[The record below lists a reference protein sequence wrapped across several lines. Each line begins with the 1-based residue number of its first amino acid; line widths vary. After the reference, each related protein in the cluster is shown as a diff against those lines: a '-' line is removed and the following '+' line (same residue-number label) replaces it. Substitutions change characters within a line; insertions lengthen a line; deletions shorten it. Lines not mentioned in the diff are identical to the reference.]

1 MTTENQNTDSA
12 ETTTEAA
19 EEQKQ
24 FNATSGRLR
33 SFIERVE
40 RLEEEKQG
48 LTDDIKEVWGEAKG
62 EGFQI
67 DVLKKIVAMRKKDP
81 ADLAEYEAI
90 LDTYKS
96 ALGME

>member
-1 MTTENQNTDSA
+1 MTTENTNTDA
-12 ETTTEAA
+12 AQTETESD
-19 EEQKQ
+19 EQ
-24 FNATSGRLR
+24 FNATAGRLR

-40 RLEEEKQG
+40 RLEEEKQA

-62 EGFQI
+62 DGF
-67 DVLKKIVAMRKKDP
+67 DCAVLKKIVAMRKKDP

-90 LDTYKS
+90 LETYKS